1 MCVDKNLKQAVKL
14 HNKLTM
20 PLPAVYDD
28 VSRRSLFLQRMVSV
42 GRGDAEIEPGNG
54 GVIKQTCFEV
64 ASLYLEVPN
73 SVSLQSVSS
82 EFSLVL
88 LMICCNILTPA

>member
-1 MCVDKNLKQAVKL
+1 
-14 HNKLTM
+14 
-20 PLPAVYDD
+20 
-28 VSRRSLFLQRMVSV
+28 MVSV